1 MICPKCYGTGRLT
14 LPHTVDYKVEFK
26 CDYDGCVNGIVH
38 CCDGVQAQ
46 PDEAINETHK
56 EAGGDSTP

>member
-1 MICPKCYGTGRLT
+1 MICPKCYGTGRIT
-14 LPHTVDYKVEFK
+14 LPHRVDDKVESK

-46 PDEAINETHK
+46 PDEATFVLLFTEETK
-56 EAGGDSTP
+56 SG

>member
-1 MICPKCYGTGRLT
+1 MICPKCYGTGRIT
-14 LPHTVDYKVEFK
+14 LPHTVDYKVESK

-46 PDEAINETHK
+46 SEGK
-56 EAGGDSTP
+56 EP

>member
-1 MICPKCYGTGRLT
+1 MICPKCYGTGRIT
-14 LPHTVDYKVEFK
+14 LPHRVDDKVESK

-46 PDEAINETHK
+46 SEEK
-56 EAGGDSTP
+56 ELANDNVRSNLTGS